1 MTRAFWLIGR
11 TTGDVERLRRGI
23 DARVLTGAFGK
34 LPWKSRHILI
44 QDEETYRALAVASRE
59 ASPVSRPRRA
69 NAS

>member
-11 TTGDVERLRRGI
+11 TTGDVERLRRAI